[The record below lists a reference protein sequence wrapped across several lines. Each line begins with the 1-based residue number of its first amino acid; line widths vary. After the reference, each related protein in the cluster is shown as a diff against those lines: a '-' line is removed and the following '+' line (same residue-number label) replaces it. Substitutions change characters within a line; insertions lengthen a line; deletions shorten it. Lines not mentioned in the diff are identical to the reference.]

1 MWIYLKYIPL
11 SRSFF
16 SLLATFLLL
25 FLLREKTANITM
37 DKILKYE
44 MAKPLD
50 GSDITDA
57 TQAIKEVINLRRLL
71 TEFSNINY
79 NIEGTELNEIGKSC
93 KHQDSIIYTAVVIG
107 NIVLPGGAGGLEIVE
122 AILWYLDDVSL
133 VKFFNTSAIKQLSV
147 AYNSERLVNICNV
160 TTKLYTV
167 VHVAAVQYE
176 KAMLNVEKIN
186 KKDLWHPFFT
196 HAPTLVIKVFTAVH
210 ILFEGKDE
218 GWKGCKI
225 MLGKG
230 DFLKRIFDYDRTQKI
245 PKKRLRKL
253 RKYLYY
259 FTFEDV
265 KKKCKSVNLN
275 AAIICEWFEAIMFWQ
290 DVETILNEEYLTLRS
305 RNHSKIL

>member
-93 KHQDSIIYTAVVIG
+93 KHQDSI
-107 NIVLPGGAGGLEIVE
+107 
-122 AILWYLDDVSL
+122 
-133 VKFFNTSAIKQLSV
+133 
-147 AYNSERLVNICNV
+147 
-160 TTKLYTV
+160 
-167 VHVAAVQYE
+167 
-176 KAMLNVEKIN
+176 
-186 KKDLWHPFFT
+186 
-196 HAPTLVIKVFTAVH
+196 
-210 ILFEGKDE
+210 
-218 GWKGCKI
+218 
-225 MLGKG
+225 
-230 DFLKRIFDYDRTQKI
+230 
-245 PKKRLRKL
+245 
-253 RKYLYY
+253 
-259 FTFEDV
+259 
-265 KKKCKSVNLN
+265 
-275 AAIICEWFEAIMFWQ
+275 
-290 DVETILNEEYLTLRS
+290 
-305 RNHSKIL
+305 